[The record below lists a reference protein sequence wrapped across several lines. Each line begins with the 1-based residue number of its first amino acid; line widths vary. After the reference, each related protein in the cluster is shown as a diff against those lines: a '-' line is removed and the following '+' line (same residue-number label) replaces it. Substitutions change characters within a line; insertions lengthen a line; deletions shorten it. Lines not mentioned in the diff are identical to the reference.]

1 MSLHEENHEAS
12 NTCPDNSGGARY
24 SPCACCVALAQV
36 RFPHYH
42 HDSNGVPYQY
52 PYAAGYAPPQVARNM
67 NSCPTCGQHPD
78 SFAASNT
85 TSEPRN
91 VSSTKI
97 GKKTSSV
104 SGFLSN
110 YLQSRSKADP
120 VQDRSQSTDKG
131 KSSKTEDGKSISQI
145 SDANTAAD
153 TSSDNAIDVSVDTEQ
168 GAPHATD
175 WPADE
180 HEVKVVKPRQIWHGL
195 DGIALTLFG
204 ILIPGAMFF
213 LTCLSMPKRVTLVLL
228 NHPIETLLE
237 MALVLAIPIINYF
250 VWSALCANKIKFPRL
265 SSLGLGT
272 AIGSSVVVAA
282 FCIAGMFT
290 ANSQMVL
297 DSGSDFSTG
306 FSWIACLSLLAG
318 SGAAYALFR
327 VRKTREF
334 PRTKKQ
340 VAIYSAVGAL
350 LPILLFAAAEARPWT
365 IRVAERMA
373 ASGTKAEQKQGMSLL
388 RQLNPERELR
398 MECSDPR
405 AAGIC
410 GLFIPVKPS
419 SQHELYF
426 SLTGKPYSFREFNNS
441 DLSSMPDDYL
451 SRNVVGERIEGLS
464 LTRSTLTGTV
474 HPRTMSSTLNW
485 TFVFK
490 NDTSNPQE
498 ARAEIGLPPGAI
510 ITGLTSWTKGEAQEA
525 TFVASG
531 KAEGV
536 SNWSDA
542 GHNSPA
548 IVTDLGHG
556 RVLMHC
562 YPVPQDEE
570 SKIGI
575 RMIVPLNPD
584 RSKSASLI
592 MPKFIAANFGFAD
605 GEYSLRIRGS
615 EVLSSGIKSLKAD
628 KTAGGE
634 FVIGGNLSEEDLK
647 SNKLL
652 IDTQRSANTSAIAV
666 FDQHAWRMAKAEH
679 KRLEEIAK
687 EKAKENNKETP
698 SEQVIVMVD
707 GSKGLNNQLDA
718 VRKAIAHKASP
729 TNKKVTAPTIKPIPA
744 RYVVETV
751 ERVSAA
757 APKHLVVVLDG
768 SSTTKEYSDQ
778 ICSALGKL
786 PAGIPT
792 TLMLASQEN
801 EKLAEPMPLS
811 EGLGRLKSAQFV
823 GGQDNLKSV
832 VKAAE
837 LAGETKGGAVLWI
850 HGPQPVLNQEI
861 YIMAPY
867 TAAPAFYE
875 ITLGT
880 GDTDTYEFF
889 KNHPEV
895 GPFTA
900 IPRNTENVGND
911 MTAFFGRWTPEDSS
925 YATKLV
931 MTTKKPENTISLH
944 RDEKIE
950 VLTLHA
956 AQRCLDLI
964 SSKRMHMAAELAVT
978 YGFVSPVSTALVSSN
993 APAVHEGESVDAFSN
1008 TSGPTEEKVAFSTG
1022 SQSRSGSGDAGAP
1035 QPQAASQEEDIDTQ
1049 NGQAPMLQGAT
1060 NGTIGPQSG
1069 DATVVAGVNT
1079 AGTVRIN
1086 NLANLEALLNIIA
1099 NLAETGLGLAGIV
1112 LVIHGIAR
1120 GVVTAE
1126 IMGQEIEISPGRRI
1140 TIGVAMILI
1149 GLAVPGMINWFVASA
1164 RDANLFS

>member
-1 MSLHEENHEAS
+1 MSSHEENHEAS
-12 NTCPDNSGGARY
+12 NTCSDNSGSAKY

-52 PYAAGYAPPQVARNM
+52 PYAEGYAPPLAAKGAH
-67 NSCPTCGQHPD
+67 SCPTCGQ
-78 SFAASNT
+78 SENTLAASNVT
-85 TSEPRN
+85 NIRSEMPAR
-91 VSSTKI
+91 
-97 GKKTSSV
+97 KKSAGV

-110 YLQSRSKADP
+110 YLLSKSKSEPSTRDSNSRETKRITTP
-120 VQDRSQSTDKG
+120 EESQSD
-131 KSSKTEDGKSISQI
+131 SQ
-145 SDANTAAD
+145 SA
-153 TSSDNAIDVSVDTEQ
+153 DNAEPAASSTGDVTDAAAASEEQ
-168 GAPHATD
+168 VTDHGTD
-175 WPADE
+175 WPAEE
-180 HEVKVVKPRQIWHGL
+180 HEVKILKPRRIWHGL
-195 DGIALTLFG
+195 DGIAITLFG

-228 NHPIETLLE
+228 NHPIETILE
-237 MALVLAIPIINYF
+237 MALVVAIPLINYI
-250 VWSALCANKIKFPRL
+250 VWSALCANKIRFPRL
-265 SSLGLGT
+265 SSLGLGV
-272 AIGSSVVVAA
+272 AAGSSLIITVL
-282 FCIAGMFT
+282 CLAGMF
-290 ANSQMVL
+290 ASNAQMVL
-297 DSGSDFSTG
+297 DSGSDFATG

-318 SGAAYALFR
+318 SGAAYSLYR
-327 VRKTREF
+327 VRATREF

-340 VAIYSAVGAL
+340 VALYSAIGAL
-350 LPILLFAAAEARPWT
+350 LPVLIFAASEARPWA
-365 IRVAERMA
+365 IRIAERMT
-373 ASGTKAEQKQGMSLL
+373 ASGTKAERKQGMSLL

-426 SLTGKPYSFREFNNS
+426 SLTGKPYSFREFNNT

-451 SRNVVGERIEGLS
+451 SRNVVGEQIEGLS
-464 LTRSTLTGTV
+464 LTRSTLTGVV
-474 HPRTMSSTLNW
+474 HPRTMSATLNW

-490 NDTSNPQE
+490 NDTANPQE
-498 ARAEIGLPPGAI
+498 ARAEIGLPPGAL
-510 ITGLTSWTKGEAQEA
+510 ITGLTAWTKGEAQEA

-536 SNWSDA
+536 SNWSEA

-548 IVTDLGHG
+548 IATDLGHG

-562 YPVPQDEE
+562 YPVPQEEE
-570 SKIGI
+570 SKVSV
-575 RMIVPLNPD
+575 RMVVPLNPD
-584 RSKSASLI
+584 RSKSASII
-592 MPKFIAANFGFAD
+592 MPKFIATNFGFTD

-615 EVLSSGIKSLKAD
+615 EVLTSGIKSLKSD
-628 KTAGGE
+628 RTAGGE
-634 FVIGGNLSEEDLK
+634 CVISGNLSKDDLK

-652 IDTQRSANTSAIAV
+652 IDTQRGANTSAIAV
-666 FDQHAWRMAKAEH
+666 FDQQAWKMAKDEH

-687 EKAKENNKETP
+687 EKARENNKAVP

-718 VRKAIAHKASP
+718 VRKALAQKVNP
-729 TNKKVTAPTIKPIPA
+729 TTKKTSTPSIKPIPA

-757 APKHLVVVLDG
+757 APKHLVVVVDG
-768 SSTTKEYSDQ
+768 SSTTKEYSEQ
-778 ICSALGKL
+778 ICTALSKL
-786 PAGIPT
+786 PAGIRT

-801 EKLAEPMPLS
+801 EKLAEPMKLS
-811 EGLGRLKSAQFV
+811 EGLNLLKSAQFL

-837 LAGETKGGAVLWI
+837 LAGEAKGGAVLWI

-875 ITLGT
+875 TTLGT
-880 GDTDTYEFF
+880 GDTDSYEFF

-900 IPRNTENVGND
+900 IPRNADNVGND
-911 MTAFFGRWTPEDSS
+911 MTAFFGRWTPDDSS
-925 YATKLV
+925 YAIKLA
-931 MTTKKPENTISLH
+931 MTTKKPDNTIALS
-944 RDEKIE
+944 REEKTE

-964 SSKRMHMAAELAVT
+964 SSKRMHMAAELAVR
-978 YGFVSPVSTALVSSN
+978 YGFVSPVSSALVSSTT
-993 APAVHEGESVDAFSN
+993 PTVHEGEGVDAFSN
-1008 TSGPTEEKVAFSTG
+1008 PSGMADEKLASG
-1022 SQSRSGSGDAGAP
+1022 EGDQSRSAGGLAGAP
-1035 QPQAASQEEDIDTQ
+1035 QPKAAAQEQEVSSEAD
-1049 NGQAPMLQGAT
+1049 GAAPMLQGAS

-1069 DATVVAGVNT
+1069 DATVVSGVNT
-1079 AGTVRIN
+1079 AGTVRVN

-1099 NLAETGLGLAGIV
+1099 NLAETGLGLAGVV

-1120 GVVTAE
+1120 GVVTTE
-1126 IMGQEIEISPGRRI
+1126 IMGQEIEISPGKRI
-1140 TIGVAMILI
+1140 TIGVAMVLI